1 MTPNEPRQTPL
12 LLPERARLFHIGLP
26 KTGTTHLQNAAAA
39 LRPQLLEH
47 GVHYPGTTFNHRR
60 EVSSFMGRG
69 WGWGDK
75 PTLENWERLMAEV
88 DADTE
93 NRIWLGHEFASESS
107 VETADRFREALG
119 DRVHVVVT
127 LRHYGSIL
135 ASSWQ
140 QYMKMGD
147 TVGYDRWLEA
157 VLADPPNRK
166 VTKTF
171 HTRND
176 QGLVISRWADAVGPE
191 NVTAIVIDKA
201 TPNLLTD
208 AFEDLLGLP
217 QGFLATAEQDGYSS
231 NRGMSVEEAELLRA
245 VNAEFRR
252 RELPWPTYEHW
263 MRRGIAG
270 HLMAARL
277 PGEHD
282 TSFELPTWAAA
293 KATERGNRYVDQIED
308 SGIRVVGDLDALR
321 APAPSSE
328 DPVFAVDEVPLDVAK
343 EAVMGAIEA
352 GLLKDQKLAKTS
364 AALAEAR
371 AVLRGNRKAGR
382 NDERILEK
390 FRATELAAEVGRR
403 AAQRAGRVF
412 RRG

>member
-1 MTPNEPRQTPL
+1 MTASEPRQTPL

-26 KTGTTHLQNAAAA
+26 KTGTTHLQNAAAM
-39 LRPQLLEH
+39 LRDDLLAH
-47 GVHYPGTTFNHRR
+47 GVHYPGRTFNHRR

-75 PTLENWERLMAEV
+75 PTREHWDRLMAEV

-107 VETADRFREALG
+107 KEKVHAFREALG
-119 DRVHVVVT
+119 DRIHVVVT

-147 TVGYDRWLEA
+147 TVGFARWLEA

-176 QGLVISRWADAVGPE
+176 QGLVVSRWADVVGPE

-217 QGFLATAEQDGYSS
+217 RGLLTTAEQDGYSS

-245 VNAEFRR
+245 VNAELRR
-252 RELPWPTYEHW
+252 RELPWRDYEHW
-263 MRRGIAG
+263 MRRGVAG
-270 HLMAARL
+270 HVMASRK
-277 PGEHD
+277 PGELD
-282 TSFELPTWAAA
+282 TAFELPGWAAE
-293 KATERGNRYVDQIED
+293 KATVRANTYVDRIEA
-308 SGIRVVGDLDALR
+308 SGVRVVGDLGALR
-321 APAPSSE
+321 APARSAE
-328 DPVFAVDEVPLDVAK
+328 DPVLTADRVPLDAAA
-343 EAVMGAIEA
+343 EAVVGAIEA
-352 GLLKDQKLAKTS
+352 GLLKEEGLVAAKATI
-364 AALAEAR
+364 ADLREAVR
-371 AVLRGNRKAGR
+371 SPSPEVLGH
-382 NDERILEK
+382 
-390 FRATELAAEVGRR
+390 FRSTELASEVGRR
-403 AAQRAGRVF
+403 VARRARGIL
-412 RRG
+412 RRS